1 MSKCLMLGD
10 AGGRLSSLEH
20 FLKQNG
26 FTAVPAPA
34 DAEWFCAREAGQ
46 GLSLIGAGEGCLRA
60 LLLAERYP
68 VDQLLLIGCPLRPRG
83 ASPLRRRAEH
93 NLFCVVCDLLVVQ
106 PLADAT
112 MLPRGA
118 DVLLR
123 GVNSRLRRRVDLGR
137 DFDDLWT
144 NCKQPL
150 ADAVLSFLRAES
162 NTKTLARGGDSW

>member
-26 FTAVPAPA
+26 FTAVPALA

-46 GLSLIGAGEGCLRA
+46 GLS
-60 LLLAERYP
+60 
-68 VDQLLLIGCPLRPRG
+68 LLIGCPLRPRG

-137 DFDDLWT
+137 DFADLWT